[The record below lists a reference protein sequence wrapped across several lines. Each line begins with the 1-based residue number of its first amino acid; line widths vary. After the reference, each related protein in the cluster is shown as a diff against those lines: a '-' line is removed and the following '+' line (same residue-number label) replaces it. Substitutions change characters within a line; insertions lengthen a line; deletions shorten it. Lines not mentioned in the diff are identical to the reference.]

1 MKDWVHFVTLLM
13 TTIVVLIMISNL
25 YGCTFMVAKETVKV
39 IDNVLEGDPNPSKKE
54 KILVKQ
60 NKMKQKARE
69 FYCSKVEDPIKCKE
83 LE

>member
-1 MKDWVHFVTLLM
+1 MRIIILLLF
-13 TTIVVLIMISNL
+13 ILSLN
-25 YGCTFMVAKETVKV
+25 GCTFMVAKETVKV

-69 FYCSKVEDPIKCKE
+69 FYCRKVEDPLKCNE
-83 LE
+83 

>member
-1 MKDWVHFVTLLM
+1 
-13 TTIVVLIMISNL
+13 
-25 YGCTFMVAKETVKV
+25 MVAKETVKV

-69 FYCSKVEDPIKCKE
+69 FYCSKVEDPIKCKDFDG
-83 LE
+83 

>member
-1 MKDWVHFVTLLM
+1 MRIIILL
-13 TTIVVLIMISNL
+13 LFLFSLN
-25 YGCTFMVAKETVKV
+25 GCAFMVAKETVKV

-69 FYCSKVEDPIKCKE
+69 FYCSKVEDPIKCKDFDG
-83 LE
+83 